1 MGRAPKYTAE
11 ELVKHATALAAIEG
25 PGAVTMV
32 GVAEAAGAPSGSVYH
47 RFDSRPHLLAEVWRS
62 CLEAF
67 QQFWWARAEGEQNPA
82 EVAVLPVQWARRHRE
97 LAGVLLVHSAE
108 HFVVDDCP
116 AATRTAITG
125 MQRKTAKQLGAMAER
140 FLGRSDRE
148 AMERTTLALTGI
160 PLAVIRRP
168 LTRGGPI
175 TQTAESLVRESAA
188 CLMRTPST

>member
-1 MGRAPKYTAE
+1 MGRASKYTVG

-25 PGAVTMV
+25 PAAVTMV

-67 QQFWWARAEGEQNPA
+67 EKYWWVRAENEPDPA
-82 EVAVLPVQWARRHRE
+82 EVAVLPVQWARRNRE
-97 LAGVLLVHSAE
+97 LAAVLLVYSADR
-108 HFVVDDCP
+108 FVVDKCP
-116 AATRTAITG
+116 AETIAAIKA
-125 MQRKTAKQLGAMAER
+125 MQRDTAKRLAMMAER

-148 AMERTTLALTGI
+148 AMERTTLALTGV
-160 PLAVIRRP
+160 PLAVLRRP
-168 LTRGGPI
+168 LTRGEPI

-188 CLMRTPST
+188 CLMRTHSV